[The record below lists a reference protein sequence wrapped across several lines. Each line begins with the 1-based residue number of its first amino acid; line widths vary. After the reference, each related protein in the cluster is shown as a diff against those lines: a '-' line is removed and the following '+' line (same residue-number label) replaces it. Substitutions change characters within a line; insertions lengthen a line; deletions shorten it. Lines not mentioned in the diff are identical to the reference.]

1 MSFLDASMNI
11 VLWNKLSFEE
21 MITTLYCLVTHG
33 HESNS
38 AYKYISYKLVEYAF
52 THVIFPRPCLVSKGV
67 REDPRSMTYSVEWK
81 ASTTLPPTT

>member
-11 VLWNKLSFEE
+11 VLWSKLSFEE
-21 MITTLYCLVTHG
+21 MITTLYCLVTMTHG

-52 THVIFPRPCLVSKGV
+52 THVIFPRPCLVSKALEKILGA
-67 REDPRSMTYSVEWK
+67 RPIR
-81 ASTTLPPTT
+81 